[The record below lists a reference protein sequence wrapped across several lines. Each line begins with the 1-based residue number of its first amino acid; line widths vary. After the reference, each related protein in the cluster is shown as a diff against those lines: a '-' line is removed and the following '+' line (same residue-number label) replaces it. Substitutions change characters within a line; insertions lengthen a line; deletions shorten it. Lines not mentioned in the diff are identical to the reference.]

1 MKYKGGFLI
10 SQIKQLNGRIVAQIL
25 AKNNITAFTGAQGRI
40 LSVLWKQDNMP
51 IQEIAAKTGLAKTT
65 MTNMLDNMEKL
76 GLISR
81 TFDAKD
87 RRKVLIVLSDEA
99 KALEN
104 EYEKMSKEMSD
115 IFYAGFS
122 EPEIKIFEQN
132 LQRILKNL
140 EEKIN

>member
-51 IQEIAAKTGLAKTT
+51 IQEIATKTGLAKTT

-87 RRKVLIVLSDEA
+87 RRKVFIVLSDEA

-122 EPEIKIFEQN
+122 EPEIKVFEQN

>member
-51 IQEIAAKTGLAKTT
+51 IQEIATKTGLAKTT

-87 RRKVLIVLSDEA
+87 RRKVFIVLSDEA

-115 IFYAGFS
+115 IFYAGFG